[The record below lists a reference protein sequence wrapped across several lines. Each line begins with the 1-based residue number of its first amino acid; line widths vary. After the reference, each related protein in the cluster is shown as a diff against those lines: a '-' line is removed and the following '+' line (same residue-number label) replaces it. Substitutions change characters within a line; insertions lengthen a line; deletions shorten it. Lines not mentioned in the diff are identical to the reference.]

1 MRVYALAR
9 GGIFI
14 LYMHSYNTVSRVRGV
29 AFCLG
34 ILYISGQSK
43 LHPSVLIKMSAI
55 FVSIGMMVLVSR
67 MDFLSLLFV
76 GGSGA
81 GAKKAA

>member
-1 MRVYALAR
+1 MVASFTGVHLTLAATNAGATVDEDAL
-9 GGIFI
+9 
-14 LYMHSYNTVSRVRGV
+14 N
-29 AFCLG
+29 
-34 ILYISGQSK
+34 
-43 LHPSVLIKMSAI
+43 SVLIKMSAI